1 MCAISPTV
9 KQAQE
14 SKVNFLANNFSNM
27 PCLTPFSSLV
37 EQLIFF
43 TYSTTPLSRTLKGPK
58 KSV

>member
-27 PCLTPFSSLV
+27 PCFVTCGTAHFFYLQYNPVKSDSQGTEKIGLT
-37 EQLIFF
+37 
-43 TYSTTPLSRTLKGPK
+43 
-58 KSV
+58 